1 MDTRR
6 TRLAAYAVSIDD
18 DRILLSRIAPGYP
31 GAGRWTLPGGGVE
44 WGEHPEAALA
54 REVYE
59 ETGLTVEEYSFLG
72 IDSRTF
78 DRHRDMTHLH
88 AVRLLYTVPLTGTP
102 TVVETNGSVDKASWI
117 RLANLPR
124 IDSVGLVRAGLE
136 FIT

>member
-6 TRLAAYAVSIDD
+6 SRLAAYAISIDD
-18 DRILLSRIAPGYP
+18 GRILLARIASGYP

-59 ETGLTVEEYSFLG
+59 ETGLAVDQFSFLG

-78 DRHRDMTHLH
+78 TGPRDRTDLH
-88 AVRLLYTVPLTGTP
+88 AVGLLYDVPLTGDP
-102 TVVETNGSVDKASWI
+102 RVVETNGSVDLASWI
-117 RLANLPR
+117 RLSNLPNT
-124 IDSVGLVRAGLE
+124 DSVDLVRAGLD
-136 FIT
+136 FFT